1 METGRPVEN
10 PDVVYETDPQ
20 WILPANSGA
29 HNWEPQSWD
38 NDQGL
43 MYFYYHDIAN
53 FYSLDETFVNTG
65 VYAIRERGLSLGW
78 GEGAYRRELEAKA
91 APRPESKAFVGA
103 FDPITGQYK
112 WRHPLESNYNGG
124 VLATRS
130 GLMFQGEGTGD
141 FVVRET
147 DTGMPIWS
155 YRAPGTF
162 RSTSVMSYQID
173 NTQYIAAMMN
183 GNRTIDLGGTLV
195 VFKLNGNSTLQVS
208 DIVQSEI
215 PDQPAD
221 DYSSELV
228 NEGDS
233 LYHAQCA
240 SCHGGIGIPS
250 EVAIVAPDLRLMTLA
265 THSDF
270 EDIVINGARSERGMP
285 DFEDA
290 LTNEQIEAIRGF
302 IVTQARELKD
312 WQQNR

>member
-1 METGRPVEN
+1 
-10 PDVVYETDPQ
+10 
-20 WILPANSGA
+20 
-29 HNWEPQSWD
+29 
-38 NDQGL
+38 
-43 MYFYYHDIAN
+43 
-53 FYSLDETFVNTG
+53 
-65 VYAIRERGLSLGW
+65 
-78 GEGAYRRELEAKA
+78 
-91 APRPESKAFVGA
+91 
-103 FDPITGQYK
+103 
-112 WRHPLESNYNGG
+112 
-124 VLATRS
+124 
-130 GLMFQGEGTGD
+130 MFQGEGTGD

-147 DTGMPIWS
+147 DTGMPIWNF
-155 YRAPGTF
+155 RAPGTF

-183 GNRTIDLGGTLV
+183 GNRTIDLGGSLV
-195 VFKLNGNSTLQVS
+195 VFKLNGNSTLQVP

-221 DYSSELV
+221 DYSDELV
-228 NEGDS
+228 NEGDTF
-233 LYHAQCA
+233 YHAQCA

-285 DFEDA
+285 DFEGA

-302 IVTQARELKD
+302 IVTQARELID